1 MLANTVSCKKR
12 SRRLSSRGLPEF
24 VSLRAG
30 LQACWFRHG
39 PRVYLLS
46 VCVCVDVR
54 VGESLFFFR
63 AECAP
68 VTLLLSAELPPA
80 LSSLY

>member
-12 SRRLSSRGLPEF
+12 SRRLSSRGLQEF
-24 VSLRAG
+24 VSSRAG
-30 LQACWFRHG
+30 LQACWFQHG

-54 VGESLFFFR
+54 VGESHFFSR
-63 AECAP
+63 AP
-68 VTLLLSAELPPA
+68 MTLLLSAELPPA